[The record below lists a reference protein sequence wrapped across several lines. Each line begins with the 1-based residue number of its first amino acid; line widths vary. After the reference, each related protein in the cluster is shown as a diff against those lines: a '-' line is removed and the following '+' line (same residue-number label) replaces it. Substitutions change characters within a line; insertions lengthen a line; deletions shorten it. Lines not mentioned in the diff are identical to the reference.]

1 MRQSIAYTLAILSA
15 SLILPLSAMAAPDTK
30 TKPYYGKELCSYPG
44 FNCVKV
50 KKGQTWDKLFPNL
63 REREL
68 VKRLN
73 RSNMPLYMRKWII
86 VPNNLQALSHLDIS
100 PFPHYREAEGHR
112 VILIDLSL
120 HAFAAYEKSGQL
132 LHWGPISGGKQY
144 CKGEPNGTCKTI
156 TGDFRITRK
165 DNEECISGTFP
176 KSTDGGAPM
185 PFCMFFKGGYAMHGS
200 TLPGFHNS
208 HGCVRLFYDD
218 AKWLNRHF
226 AKIGTRVIVT
236 E

>member
-1 MRQSIAYTLAILSA
+1 MRQSISYLLASFTI
-15 SLILPLSAMAAPDTK
+15 AMALSPMSLAAPAK
-30 TKPYYGKELCSYPG
+30 QAKPYYGRELCSYPG
-44 FNCVKV
+44 FRCVKV
-50 KKGQTWDKLFPNL
+50 KAGQTWDKLFPNL

-73 RSNMPLYMRKWII
+73 RTNMPLYMRKWIV
-86 VPNNLQALSHLDIS
+86 VPDNLQALSHLDIS

-132 LHWGPISGGKQY
+132 MHWGPISGGKSY
-144 CKGEPNGTCKTI
+144 CKDVGGPCTTI
-156 TGDFRITRK
+156 TGDFKITRK
-165 DNEECISGTFP
+165 DNEECISNTFP

-208 HGCVRLFYDD
+208 HGCVRLFFDD
-218 AKWLNRHF
+218 AKWLNKHF